1 MTSMSDFYNREEAI
15 TYLEEAAE
23 LKEELLKEI
32 KSLDIS
38 MFIIKYFVETGDILD
53 FTVYGLKNLLEDDDD

>member
-1 MTSMSDFYNREEAI
+1 MGMKDFYNREEAI

-23 LKEELLKEI
+23 LKEALLKEI
-32 KSLDIS
+32 KSLDTS
-38 MFIIKYFVETGDILD
+38 MFIIKYYVETGEILD

>member
-1 MTSMSDFYNREEAI
+1 MGMKDFYNREEAI

-23 LKEELLKEI
+23 LKGELLKEI
-32 KSLDIS
+32 KNLDIS
-38 MFIIKYFVETGDILD
+38 MFIIKYYVETGEILD